1 MQIHKKMPDNETLE
15 WSIHIVS
22 IGDFG
27 RDIASHCIAHEH
39 RFRSFESLAFNTQD
53 IDKMLL
59 LLVIVDVEEP
69 GAVDEIEHVIK
80 WTADNNIRCIVFVK
94 SKIPQKIDEK
104 NIATFIPIANINHS
118 QLVRF
123 VCQLAR
129 MIEEQEPICIDI
141 SDLNAVLMGSTLGLI
156 SIQLVNTLQKNY
168 QFAVEEALQDFSKQN
183 LPVDKI
189 SGLLVRV
196 IAREHNSWV
205 NYAGV
210 EEALSAPAYTNFC
223 QVICLG
229 TDANMQSDQLEL
241 FVLAVG

>member
-1 MQIHKKMPDNETLE
+1 MPDNETLE
-15 WSIHIVS
+15 WSTYIFS

-27 RDIASHCIAHEH
+27 RDVASQCIAHEH
-39 RFRSFESLAFNTQD
+39 RFRLFEFLAFNTQD
-53 IDKMLL
+53 TDEILL
-59 LLVIVDVEEP
+59 LLVIVDAEESD
-69 GAVDEIEHVIK
+69 AVDELEHIIS
-80 WTADNNIRCIVFVK
+80 WTANNNIRCIVFVK
-94 SKIPQKIDEK
+94 SKIPKNIDGK
-104 NIATFIPIANINHS
+104 NIATFIPIANINHN

-129 MIEEQEPICIDI
+129 MIEEKEPVCVDI

-156 SIQLVNTLQKNY
+156 SIQSVNTLQKNY
-168 QFAVEEALQDFSKQN
+168 QLAVEEALQDFSKQN

-189 SGLLVRV
+189 SGLLVRLV
-196 IAREHNSWV
+196 AAEHNSWL

-210 EEALSAPAYTNFC
+210 EEALSAPEYTNCC